1 MWTVRT
7 VLRNS
12 MACGLAAIMT
22 GILTVCHIADMTI
35 DTIVRFFSR
44 TGPDS
49 NPALNQ
55 DNALI

>member
-1 MWTVRT
+1 MRT
-7 VLRNS
+7 ALRNS
-12 MACGLAAIMT
+12 MACGLAAVMT
-22 GILTVCHIADMTI
+22 GILTACHIADATI